1 MSAKKAQKIEA
12 QVVEAIRRLQAIQ
25 GSTPREI
32 SSYISQEYDLPNSEI
47 RRQVQIALKRGVAY
61 GILQKLKG

>member
-1 MSAKKAQKIEA
+1 MAIKKTPKIEA

-32 SSYISQEYDLPNSEI
+32 SSYIAQEYNIPVSEI
-47 RRQVQIALKRGVAY
+47 RRHVHIALKRGVIY
-61 GILQKLKG
+61 GILQRLKG